1 MIISDRTPDEIN
13 DLLDRCLDS
22 EASGKSSYPAMTY
35 EMGIEA
41 ALTWLDGGD
50 HPLDD

>member
-1 MIISDRTPDEIN
+1 MIISIRTPEEID
-13 DLLDRCLDS
+13 DLIGRCLDS

-35 EMGIEA
+35 EEGIKA
-41 ALTWLDGGD
+41 AISWLNGGD